1 MKIKARQEQ
10 ACCQLN
16 RSILVSLLSLCL
28 LLTACQTATPPQGFT
43 ANVVQVVNGQAFE
56 VVGVVGQPEI
66 TERVQLEG
74 IRVPSL
80 HQSPWGEAAKM
91 QLEQLI
97 GQQPVLLE
105 TDTEMR
111 DVHGQRLAYAW
122 QHGVLLNEK
131 LVAAGYALAKPH
143 APNDKYDRRLARAQD
158 QARVLELGIW
168 NPKQP
173 LRQEP

>member
-1 MKIKARQEQ
+1 MKIKAIQGQTSWR
-10 ACCQLN
+10 LN
-16 RSILVSLLSLCL
+16 RSILLSLLSLCL
-28 LLTACQTATPPQGFT
+28 LLTACQTVTPPSGLT
-43 ANVVQVVNGQAFE
+43 VSVVQIIDGQAFE
-56 VVGVVGQPEI
+56 VAGVAGQPEI

-80 HQSPWGEAAKM
+80 KQSPWGEIAKS
-91 QLEQLI
+91 QLEHLI
-97 GQQPVLLE
+97 GQQPLLLE
-105 TDTEMR
+105 ADLEMR
-111 DVHGQRLAYAW
+111 DASGQRLAYAW
-122 QHGVLLNEK
+122 QDGVLLNEK

-143 APNDKYDRRLARAQD
+143 APNHKYDRRLANAQD